1 MTIRRQILTGVVL
14 LILSICAF
22 AQSETDPQPLETA
35 ETPAESADI
44 NEFDDDGF
52 LEEVIV
58 TGTRI
63 ARRDFNTPS
72 PLTTID
78 SEVIAFAV
86 QPTLEDTLN
95 QMPQILPGFGRASNN
110 PGNGAATVDL
120 RGFGPGRSLV
130 LLNGRRVAPSG
141 TGNAVDLNNIPR
153 LLIQRVE
160 IITGGTSAVYGSDAI
175 AGVVNFIT
183 RSDYTGFGV
192 EAGFSITEKG
202 DGETYDFSLAYG
214 HDFSN
219 GHGNITFY
227 ASLLERKHLFAG
239 ARESTRVAYFDD
251 WEGNLIESGSSRTP
265 EGHVYSPL
273 ADLGDGPVQVTF
285 NPDGTPREFVRPDDL
300 YNYQPVNYLQI
311 PLTRYAVG
319 AMGHYDF
326 SQNIEG
332 YFEASFIR
340 NESSNNLAP
349 VPAHLYLEV
358 NLDNPVLVPE
368 ARQLFTDF
376 YSCDANL
383 ACINFGRRLL
393 EVGPRIADY
402 ERDYSR
408 ILAGFRGEL
417 GKGWDIDAWA
427 TYTKGSSVYY
437 LRNDVSRSRFLQ
449 GMLVDP
455 LTNECYDPSGGC
467 VPLNVFGEGNLS
479 AEGAEFIRHAAYENV
494 TERTNM
500 LASVFVTGS
509 PLDTWAGPLGIAVG
523 MEWRSDDTYY
533 KSDEALFTGDAL
545 GWNGSAPVDGVDK
558 VFEIYGEAL
567 IPLLSGKAWAESLD
581 LEIGGRYSNYK
592 LAGGVWTYKAGISW
606 QVFDGLNLRAMHQRS
621 VRAPNSAELFEE
633 QVKEEWFFVGNDSFE
648 DPCSALA
655 DPVGNGNVE
664 KCIIQGLAEDQ
675 IGIFE
680 AIPYYPV
687 DFFYGGN
694 PDLVPEVGKTWT
706 VGGVITPA
714 SLPNWQFTVD
724 YFLLEVTDTIGWIES
739 DLICFDP
746 LNTGSVFCE
755 NLKRDASGNV
765 FEISNLNNNRG
776 LLETSGIDTQVQ
788 YQTDLPGWTAFR
800 DYSASLMVNA
810 YWTHV
815 FTYKSQ
821 ENPVTEILECAGYF
835 GWPCSTYNSYPAN
848 RVTTNF
854 AYTSGP
860 LEVYLSWRWI
870 DGMKNAAPKRS
881 AIWGVPDPDLAVPV
895 VKEKHYLDLGS
906 AYTFRDRYQ
915 LRFIVSNLLNTK
927 PPQMADQIWSNNTD
941 EGLYDVFGRSY
952 RVTLS
957 AQF

>member
-1 MTIRRQILTGVVL
+1 MALRLRILTGVVFL
-14 LILSICAF
+14 LPSICAF
-22 AQSETDPQPLETA
+22 AQSETNPQPVETA
-35 ETPAESADI
+35 EMPAESADI
-44 NEFDDDGF
+44 NESDNEGF
-52 LEEVIV
+52 LEEVTV

-72 PLTTID
+72 PLTTINSD
-78 SEVIAFAV
+78 VIAFAV

-95 QMPQILPGFGRASNN
+95 QMPQVFPSFGRASNN
-110 PGNGAATVDL
+110 PGGGVATVDL
-120 RGFGPGRSLV
+120 RGFGPGRSLI
-130 LLNGRRVAPSG
+130 LLNSRRVAPSD
-141 TGNAVDLNNIPR
+141 TGNEVDLNNIPR

-160 IITGGTSAVYGSDAI
+160 IITGGTSTVYGSDAI

-183 RSDYTGFGV
+183 KSDYTGFGL

-202 DGETYDFSLAYG
+202 DAKTYDASLAYG

-227 ASLLERKHLFAG
+227 ANWLERKPLFAD
-239 ARESTRVAYFDD
+239 ARESTRVAYWDD
-251 WEGNLIESGSSRTP
+251 WEGNLNEGGSSRIP
-265 EGHVYSPL
+265 AGRVNWPL
-273 ADLGDGPVQVTF
+273 ADLGDGPVEVTF
-285 NPDGTPREFVRPDDL
+285 RPDGTPREFKGEVDL

-319 AMGHYDF
+319 AMGHYDL
-326 SQNIEG
+326 SQNFEG

-340 NESSNNLAP
+340 NESSNNLAA
-349 VPAHLYLEV
+349 VPGQLFIEI

-368 ARQLFTDF
+368 ARQLFTDYF
-376 YSCDANL
+376 GCAPNL
-383 ACINFGRRLL
+383 ACFSFSRRFI
-393 EVGPRIADY
+393 EVGPRIVDF

-408 ILAGFRGEL
+408 VLAGFRGEL
-417 GKGWDIDAWA
+417 GKGWDIDAWV
-427 TYTKGSSVYY
+427 TYTDFSAVYY
-437 LRNDVSRSRFLQ
+437 GRNDVSRSRFLQ
-449 GMLVDP
+449 GLLVDP

-467 VPLNVFGEGNLS
+467 VPLNVFGEGSLS
-479 AEGAEFIRHAAYENV
+479 AEAADFIRHADYENS
-494 TERTNM
+494 TERINK

-509 PLDTWAGPLGIAVG
+509 PLDTWAGPLDIAVG
-523 MEWRSDDTYY
+523 MEWRSDDTSF
-533 KSDEALFTGDAL
+533 KSDDALFSGDSMDF
-545 GWNGSAPVDGVDK
+545 GVFAPVDGVDK

-567 IPLLSGKAWAESLD
+567 VPLLSGKAWAESLD
-581 LEIGGRYSNYK
+581 LEIGARYSNYD
-592 LAGGVWTYKAGISW
+592 LAGGVWTYKAGVSW

-621 VRAPNSAELFEE
+621 VRAPNSQELFEE
-633 QVKEEWFFVGNDSFE
+633 QGKSEWVFVSSDSIQ
-648 DPCSALA
+648 DPCSASA

-680 AIPYYPV
+680 ATPFYPV
-687 DFFYGGN
+687 DFFSGGN

-706 VGGVITPA
+706 VGSVITPT

-724 YFLLEVTDTIGWIES
+724 YFYLEVTDTIGDISS

-746 LNTGSVFCE
+746 LNTGNIFCE

-765 FEISNLNNNRG
+765 FQISDLTSNRG

-788 YQTDLPGWTAFR
+788 YQTDLPGWTAFQ
-800 DYSASLMVNA
+800 DYSASLMVNV

-815 FTYKSQ
+815 FTFKNQ

-835 GWPCSTYNSYPAN
+835 GWPCEYRSYPAN

-854 AYTSGP
+854 TYTSGP
-860 LEVYLSWRWI
+860 LELYLSWRWI
-870 DGMKNAAPKRS
+870 DEMKNAAPKRS
-881 AIWGVPDPDLAVPV
+881 VIYGYPDPDLAVPV

-915 LRFIVSNLLNTK
+915 LRFIVSNLMDTK
-927 PPQMADQIWSNNTD
+927 PPQMADQSWSNNTD

-952 RVTLS
+952 RVTIS

>member
-1 MTIRRQILTGVVL
+1 MALRLRILTGVVFL
-14 LILSICAF
+14 LLSICAF
-22 AQSETDPQPLETA
+22 AQSDSNPQPVEAA
-35 ETPAESADI
+35 ELPAESADI
-44 NEFDDDGF
+44 NEFDDEYF

-78 SEVIAFAV
+78 SDVIAFAV

-95 QMPQILPGFGRASNN
+95 QMPQVFPSFGRASNN
-110 PGNGAATVDL
+110 PGGGVATVDL
-120 RGFGPGRSLV
+120 RGFGTGRSLV
-130 LLNGRRVAPSG
+130 LLNSRRVAPSD
-141 TGNAVDLNNIPR
+141 TGNEVDLNNIPR

-160 IITGGTSAVYGSDAI
+160 IITGGTSTVYGSDAI

-183 RSDYTGFGV
+183 KSDYTGFGV
-192 EAGFSITEKG
+192 EAGFSITEEG
-202 DGETYDFSLAYG
+202 DGKTYDLSLAYG

-227 ASLLERKHLFAG
+227 ANWLERKPLFAG

-251 WEGNLIESGSSRTP
+251 WEGNLVEGGSSRTP
-265 EGHVYSPL
+265 AGRVNSPS

-285 NPDGTPREFVRPDDL
+285 NPDGTPREFISPDDL

-319 AMGHYDF
+319 AMGHYDLSPDF
-326 SQNIEG
+326 EG

-340 NESSNNLAP
+340 NESSNNLAA
-349 VPAHLYLEV
+349 VPAQLFLEI

-368 ARQLFTDF
+368 AQQLFTDY
-376 YSCDANL
+376 YSCAPNL
-383 ACINFGRRLL
+383 ACISFSRRLL
-393 EVGPRIADY
+393 EVGPRIVDF

-408 ILAGFRGEL
+408 VLAGFRGEL
-417 GKGWDIDAWA
+417 GKGWDIDAWI
-427 TYTKGSSVYY
+427 TYTDFSAVYY

-449 GMLVDP
+449 GMVVDS

-479 AEGAEFIRHAAYENV
+479 AEGADFIRFTAFENV
-494 TERTNM
+494 TERTNK

-509 PLDTWAGPLGIAVG
+509 PFEIWAGPLDIALG
-523 MEWRSDDTYY
+523 MEWRSDDTHFE
-533 KSDEALFTGDAL
+533 SDDALFTGDAL
-545 GWNGSAPVDGVDK
+545 GYGGFAPVDGVDK

-567 IPLLSGKAWAESLD
+567 VPLLSGKAWVQNLD

-592 LAGGVWTYKAGISW
+592 LAGSVWTYKAGISW

-633 QVKEEWFFVGNDSFE
+633 QGKGEWVFVGNNSL
-648 DPCSALA
+648 DPCSASS

-680 AIPYYPV
+680 AIPFYPV
-687 DFFYGGN
+687 DFFWGGN

-706 VGGVITPA
+706 VGSVITPT

-724 YFLLEVTDTIGWIES
+724 YFYLEVTDTIGEIES

-746 LNTGSVFCE
+746 LNTGNVFCE

-765 FEISNLNNNRG
+765 FEISDLTSNRG

-788 YQTDLPGWTAFR
+788 YQTDLPGWTAFQ
-800 DYSASLMVNA
+800 DYSASLMVNV

-815 FTYKSQ
+815 FSFKNQ
-821 ENPVTEILECAGYF
+821 ENPATEILECAGYF
-835 GWPCSTYNSYPAN
+835 GWPCQYRSYPAN

-854 AYTSGP
+854 TYTSGP
-860 LEVYLSWRWI
+860 LELYLSWRWI

-881 AIWGVPDPDLAVPV
+881 AIFGVPDPDLAVPV
-895 VKEKHYLDLGS
+895 VKEKHYLDVGS

-915 LRFIVSNLLNTK
+915 LRFIVSNLLGTK
-927 PPQMADQIWSNNTD
+927 PPQMADQSWSNNTD

>member
-1 MTIRRQILTGVVL
+1 MRLPVS
-14 LILSICAF
+14 SISSPRAI
-22 AQSETDPQPLETA
+22 
-35 ETPAESADI
+35 TPVSGSKQDSA
-44 NEFDDDGF
+44 
-52 LEEVIV
+52 
-58 TGTRI
+58 
-63 ARRDFNTPS
+63 
-72 PLTTID
+72 
-78 SEVIAFAV
+78 
-86 QPTLEDTLN
+86 
-95 QMPQILPGFGRASNN
+95 
-110 PGNGAATVDL
+110 
-120 RGFGPGRSLV
+120 SL
-130 LLNGRRVAPSG
+130 
-141 TGNAVDLNNIPR
+141 
-153 LLIQRVE
+153 
-160 IITGGTSAVYGSDAI
+160 
-175 AGVVNFIT
+175 
-183 RSDYTGFGV
+183 
-192 EAGFSITEKG
+192 
-202 DGETYDFSLAYG
+202 

-227 ASLLERKHLFAG
+227 ANWLERKPLFAD

-251 WEGNLIESGSSRTP
+251 WEGNLVEAGSSRTP
-265 EGHVYSPL
+265 PGRVNFPL
-273 ADLGDGPVQVTF
+273 ADLGDGLVQVTF
-285 NPDGTPREFVRPDDL
+285 RPDGTPREFDWEVDS

-319 AMGHYDF
+319 AMGHYDL
-326 SQNIEG
+326 SQDFEG

-340 NESSNNLAP
+340 NESSNNLAA
-349 VPAHLYLEV
+349 VPAVLFLEI

-368 ARQLFTDF
+368 TRQLFTDY
-376 YSCDANL
+376 YSCAPNL
-383 ACINFGRRLL
+383 ACFSFSRRLL
-393 EVGPRIADY
+393 EVGERIADY
-402 ERDYSR
+402 DRDYSR
-408 ILAGFRGEL
+408 VVAGFRGEL
-417 GKGWDIDAWA
+417 GKGWDIDAWV

-455 LTNECYDPSGGC
+455 LSNKCYDPSGGC
-467 VPLNVFGEGNLS
+467 VPLNVFGEGSLS
-479 AEGAEFIRHAAYENV
+479 AEGADFIRHADYENV
-494 TERTNM
+494 TERTNK

-509 PLDTWAGPLGIAVG
+509 PLDTWAGPLDIAVG
-523 MEWRSDDTYY
+523 MEWRSDDTYF
-533 KSDEALFTGDAL
+533 KSDDVLFSGDAM
-545 GWNGSAPVDGVDK
+545 GWGGAAAAPVDGVDK

-567 IPLLSGKAWAESLD
+567 VPLLSGKAWAERLD
-581 LEIGGRYSNYK
+581 LEIGGRYSNYD
-592 LAGGVWTYKAGISW
+592 LAGGVWTYKAGFSW

-621 VRAPNSAELFEE
+621 VRAPNSQELFEE
-633 QVKEEWFFVGNDSFE
+633 QGKWEWTFVGSDSIE
-648 DPCSALA
+648 DPCSASA

-680 AIPYYPV
+680 AIPFYPV
-687 DFFYGGN
+687 DFFFGGN

-706 VGGVITPA
+706 VGSVITPT

-724 YFLLEVTDTIGWIES
+724 YFYLEVTDTIGEIES

-746 LNTGSVFCE
+746 INTGNVFCE

-765 FEISNLNNNRG
+765 FEISNLTSNRG

-788 YQTDLPGWTAFR
+788 YQTDLPGWTAFQ
-800 DYSASLMVNA
+800 DNSASLMVNV

-815 FTYKSQ
+815 FTFKNQ

-835 GWPCSTYNSYPAN
+835 GWPCSQFTSYPAN

-854 AYTSGP
+854 TYTSGP
-860 LEVYLSWRWI
+860 LELYLSWRWI

-881 AIWGVPDPDLAVPV
+881 AIWGFPDPDLAVPV
-895 VKEKHYLDLGS
+895 VKEKHYLDLGT